1 MSTINRHNY
10 EEYFL
15 LYIDDELNATEKKAV
30 EEFVEQHP
38 DLKIELEMFQQA
50 TLHAQ
55 PVVFHDKDVL
65 LKNSSS
71 FINEI
76 NYEEYFVLYGDDE
89 LNNEQKDSVE
99 QFVYRNPQYQAEFEL
114 IQKVK
119 MHADSHIVFP
129 DKASLYRTEKEDEK
143 VIVLRWW
150 RIAAA
155 AIVFIFLSGLG
166 WYLVSK
172 EKTDPAIVKTIPTK
186 KTEKAAPL
194 DQSVPGKVPQEQ
206 ENIAKTNPAIP
217 EDISPVTKNIVIKKQ
232 KTTVSAKTG
241 EGDPKEQMLIV
252 TKKDDKNV
260 EGRNIQIASNVT
272 TEKSGINIKKMETSN
287 SLALQNKKPIV
298 DEPIG
303 PVEDNQYAYTA
314 SNDEIEILNTTVSK
328 KNKLRGLFRKVSRV
342 VEKTTNIEGDGKG
355 IRIANLEIALK

>member
-15 LYIDDELNATEKKAV
+15 LYIDDELNAAEKKAV

-38 DLKIELEMFQQA
+38 DLKIELEMFQQS

-65 LKNSSS
+65 LKNTSS
-71 FINEI
+71 FINET
-76 NYEEYFVLYGDDE
+76 NYEEYFVFYGDDE

-143 VIVLRWW
+143 VFVLRWW

-155 AIVFIFLSGLG
+155 AIEYVFVKASGLNN
-166 WYLVSK
+166 LPSC
-172 EKTDPAIVKTIPTK
+172 P
-186 KTEKAAPL
+186 
-194 DQSVPGKVPQEQ
+194 
-206 ENIAKTNPAIP
+206 
-217 EDISPVTKNIVIKKQ
+217 
-232 KTTVSAKTG
+232 
-241 EGDPKEQMLIV
+241 
-252 TKKDDKNV
+252 
-260 EGRNIQIASNVT
+260 
-272 TEKSGINIKKMETSN
+272 
-287 SLALQNKKPIV
+287 
-298 DEPIG
+298 
-303 PVEDNQYAYTA
+303 
-314 SNDEIEILNTTVSK
+314 
-328 KNKLRGLFRKVSRV
+328 SRV
-342 VEKTTNIEGDGKG
+342 NTGIKETVITNNE
-355 IRIANLEIALK
+355 